1 MCSNNNESL
10 RKNILVMKSQKI
22 YPFYFISLLLIGAVF
37 FLTSTSVIANKSVY
51 GYLEPVTLTSDKV
64 TLTAKLDTG
73 AETASISAQD
83 IRLYEKEGE
92 KYVKFKVS
100 HPELEQA
107 LHFNLPIVRYS
118 KIKRR
123 AIDGAQPK
131 DYHSRPV
138 VNLQIHFDG
147 KPYKIMVNLIDRS
160 RFSTPM
166 LLGRKALEKVDA
178 IVDSTVANTLLAKNK
193 NYQ

>member
-1 MCSNNNESL
+1 
-10 RKNILVMKSQKI
+10 MKSHKKT
-22 YPFYFISLLLIGAVF
+22 YPFYFVSLLLLGGMVF
-37 FLTSTSVIANKSVY
+37 FLISTPVIAKKSVY
-51 GYLEPVTLTSDKV
+51 GYLEPVTLTSDKI

-83 IRLYEKEGE
+83 IQLYEKEGE
-92 KYVKFKVS
+92 EYVKFKVS
-100 HPELEQA
+100 HPELEKT
-107 LHFNLPIVRYS
+107 LHYNLPIVRYS

-123 AIDGAQPK
+123 AIDGTQPQK
-131 DYHSRPV
+131 YHSRPV
-138 VNLQIHFDG
+138 VNLQIYFDG

-178 IVDSTVANTLLAKNK
+178 IVDSTVANTLLAKNR
-193 NYQ
+193 NY